1 MLSKLWRCKWDSIII
16 DTTVTALNQLSIGE
30 TSGLQ
35 YPEEDTD
42 QTTHTASPSAG
53 FSIPVPKITDISI
66 PVPSTTG
73 LVNHNSM
80 SHITDHPLIS
90 KTAYETAV

>member
-42 QTTHTASPSAG
+42 QTTHSPSAG

-73 LVNHNSM
+73 LFNNSM